1 MMRDWD
7 WILGWGSGEKSL
19 KARRWPLQPPCEE
32 ERSTEPR
39 ESWKSSVDD
48 RSGGYL
54 RTMALSSLPLFAALA
69 IARVKAQDV
78 PAQAQIVDQR
88 TWNVLPTVLPST
100 EANGSQI
107 FQPPNVTPEDLLA
120 KPFHIYDDEFYSIIG
135 TDPTLTL
142 LAETDSDPLFHEAV
156 VW

>member
-1 MMRDWD
+1 
-7 WILGWGSGEKSL
+7 
-19 KARRWPLQPPCEE
+19 
-32 ERSTEPR
+32 
-39 ESWKSSVDD
+39 
-48 RSGGYL
+48 
-54 RTMALSSLPLFAALA
+54 MALSSLPLFAALA

-78 PAQAQIVDQR
+78 PAQAQIIDQR

-100 EANGSQI
+100 EVNGSQI
-107 FQPPNVTPEDLLA
+107 FQPHKVTPEDLLA

-142 LAETDSDPLFHEAV
+142 LAETDTDPLFHEAV